1 MSKTKTKT
9 KARTRPAPPP
19 RATSTALARR
29 RRHATAV
36 RRRPDAT
43 RITQAAPLGSVESLF
58 SRAQEDIILAPARDN
73 ELDVLPANGAIY
85 MPHVHCRR
93 RLTQAFRLAWRL
105 EPKGAPTK
113 VSQGKK
119 ASNLCQEWALYVGDY
134 FLAQAMG
141 FASYYENNPSMDW
154 GDAIESA
161 KSNALTRCC
170 KSINVGDLLVFD
182 KLQAKQWRDA
192 HCVAVRVLHH
202 RTNKIVVQWRRKD
215 ADPLPGER
223 GVATPAE
230 RTQVTGD
237 PSDEQEDYIP
247 ATVVGRTPPATETI
261 DATATVTTSPAKGA
275 APVGQS
281 LLVPPPADQNTHQ
294 VLVGVELKGKYPS
307 GQMMLLHAVHGR
319 GVTEYVAFDP
329 PIEIK
334 RVRSLIERKAQVILD
349 YEPSTKRPG
358 SFKVTAIVPL

>member
-1 MSKTKTKT
+1 MTSKTKTKT
-9 KARTRPAPPP
+9 KTRTRPAPPP

-29 RRHATAV
+29 RRQATAAQ
-36 RRRPDAT
+36 RRPDAT
-43 RITQAAPLGSVESLF
+43 RLTQAAPLGSVESLF

-73 ELDVLPANGAIY
+73 ELDVLPSNGAIY

-105 EPKGAPTK
+105 EPKGAPIK
-113 VSQGKK
+113 VSQGRK

-154 GDAIESA
+154 GDAMEAA
-161 KSNALTRCC
+161 KSNALSRCC

-192 HCVAVRVLHH
+192 HCVAVRALHA
-202 RTNKIVVQWRRKD
+202 RTGKIVIQWRRKD

-223 GVATPAE
+223 GVATLAE

-237 PSDEQEDYIP
+237 PSDEQEGYIP
-247 ATVVGRTPPATETI
+247 ATVVERTSADAKPI
-261 DATATVTTSPAKGA
+261 DATVTPAPAKGA
-275 APVGQS
+275 APLGKS
-281 LLVPPPADQNTHQ
+281 ALVPPPEDQNTHQ
-294 VLVGVELKGKYPS
+294 VLVGVELKQKYPS
-307 GQMMLLHAVHGR
+307 GQMMVLHAVHGR
-319 GVTEYVAFDP
+319 GVSEYLAFDP
-329 PIEIK
+329 PIEVK
-334 RVRSLIERKAQVILD
+334 RVRSLIERQAQVILD